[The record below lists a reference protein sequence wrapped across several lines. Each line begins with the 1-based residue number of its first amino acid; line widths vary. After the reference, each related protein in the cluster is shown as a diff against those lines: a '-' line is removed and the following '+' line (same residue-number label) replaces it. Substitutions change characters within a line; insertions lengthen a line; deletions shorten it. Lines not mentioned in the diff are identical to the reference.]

1 MIMPSSPGFS
11 RYIGIDTG
19 GTFTDLVEIDS
30 HGQLTFDKA
39 FSTPLVPEQAIID
52 VLERMAEF
60 HRTTV
65 PALLKETVRF
75 AHGTT
80 VSTNALIQRKGARVG
95 LLTTRGFEDTL
106 QIARGPIG
114 RSGGIPQSKAMDF
127 LHTNPP
133 PPLVPR
139 SRIRGLGERVA
150 VTGEVIAPLREKE
163 VEAALKDL
171 IEGGVES
178 LAVCLLWSF
187 RNPAHEQLVR
197 EVAGKIVPHVP
208 VSLSSEIAPRT
219 GEFERTVTTV
229 VNAFIGPVTERYIGN
244 LQNRLSDLGLAHPV
258 QVMKSSG
265 GLMLP
270 DAVAHQAVSIVN
282 SGPIGGLVAARHI
295 GQLFGYDRVITA
307 DMGGTSFDVGLIS
320 GGVFEEQNSPFL
332 DQGLPVCVPS
342 LKIVTIGAGGGSI
355 AASDGFRLQVGPQS
369 AGAHP
374 GPACYERGGEE
385 PTVTDALVLLGIID
399 PENFFGGRYVLNPE
413 RARSAIERRVAKPL
427 GLSAVE
433 AAAGIY
439 EVVTAR
445 MGDLIRKV
453 TVESGYDPR
462 RFCLLAY
469 GGASGAHCT
478 AFAAQLGVGRVIIPY
493 AAPVFSGLGIAL
505 SDIVYSHGKSEPV
518 PLIDTAQTIETVN
531 RTFAELE
538 KRARADMLT
547 SGIRDPAE
555 IVMNYKIDMR
565 YQGQMNEV
573 SLPWGTGMFTA
584 EQIPLL
590 RDAFETHYQQK
601 FGAGTIRRET
611 PLELISFRAE
621 AVKLTE
627 KPPLIR
633 VFKEADGR
641 GELVPVKHRSIYQHG
656 QGWVK
661 TGIFDFE
668 RLRPGDKLVG
678 PVVAERQNTTIW
690 LPAGA
695 VAVFDGYGNLE
706 IDPGG
711 QP

>member
-1 MIMPSSPGFS
+1 MSKPLSPGLS
-11 RYIGIDTG
+11 RYIGVDTG

-30 HGQLTFDKA
+30 DGRLTFDKA
-39 FSTPLVPEQAIID
+39 FSTPSVPEQAIID
-52 VLERMAEF
+52 VLEQMAKF
-60 HRTTV
+60 HGTTV
-65 PALLKETVRF
+65 SALLKETVRF

-106 QIARGPIG
+106 QIARGPVG

-127 LHTNPP
+127 LHTDPP
-133 PPLVPR
+133 PPLVPK
-139 SRIRGLGERVA
+139 SRIRGLGERIA
-150 VTGEVIAPLREKE
+150 VTGDVIAPLREQE
-163 VEAALKDL
+163 VEAVLRDL
-171 IEGGVES
+171 MEIGMDS

-187 RNPAHEQLVR
+187 RNASHEQLVR
-197 EVAGKIVPHVP
+197 EIAGKILPHVP

-229 VNAFIGPVTERYIGN
+229 VNAFIGPVTQRYIGN
-244 LQNRLSDLGLAHPV
+244 LQHRLNDLGLAHPV

-270 DAVAHQAVSIVN
+270 DAVSHQAVSVVN

-355 AASDGFRLQVGPQS
+355 ASSDGFRLQVGPQS

-374 GPACYERGGEE
+374 GPACYDRGGEE
-385 PTVTDALVLLGIID
+385 PTVTDALVVLGIID
-399 PENFFGGRYVLNPE
+399 PENFFGGRYVLNPD
-413 RARSAIERRVAKPL
+413 RARAAVKKHVADPL
-427 GLSAVE
+427 GLGTVE

-453 TVESGYDPR
+453 TVESGHDPR

-469 GGASGAHCT
+469 GGAGGAHCT
-478 AFAAQLGVGRVIIPY
+478 AFAAQLGVRQVIIPY

-518 PLIDTAQTIETVN
+518 PLDDTRQTIETVN

-538 KRARADMLT
+538 KRARADMQA

-555 IVMNYKIDMR
+555 IVMHYKIDMR

-573 SLPWGTGMFTA
+573 SLPWGTGTFTA

-621 AVKLTE
+621 ALKLTE
-627 KPPLIR
+627 KPPLTRI
-633 VFKEADGR
+633 FEKTHGGGKPEPA
-641 GELVPVKHRSIYQHG
+641 KHRSVYQHG
-656 QGWVK
+656 TGWVEA
-661 TGIFDFE
+661 GIFDFE
-668 RLRPGDKLVG
+668 QLRPGDQLAG
-678 PVVAERQNTTIW
+678 PAVVERHNTTIW

-695 VAVFDGYGNLE
+695 VAGFDVYGNLE

-711 QP
+711 KP